1 MENVRIIIREKK
13 ILYRLLKSYKKKKK
27 MRKKLETDDFIKSKF
42 NNNFVSDMSWKVDE
56 IIIKID
62 VYEIIK
68 K

>member
-1 MENVRIIIREKK
+1 
-13 ILYRLLKSYKKKKK
+13 

>member
-13 ILYRLLKSYKKKKK
+13 ILYRLLKSYKKKK

>member
-1 MENVRIIIREKK
+1 MFELLERKKKYYIGYWKII
-13 ILYRLLKSYKKKKK
+13 KKKKNE
-27 MRKKLETDDFIKSKF
+27 KKLETDDFIKSKF

-56 IIIKID
+56 IIKID